1 MTYIKIMAKFRLN
14 IPTYL
19 VSLPAVQRM
28 NQRKGKKL
36 FWKICKKMFWKI

>member
-1 MTYIKIMAKFRLN
+1 MKMLPTYIIYYGKMSLFRLN
-14 IPTYL
+14 IPTYV

-36 FWKICKKMFWKI
+36 FWEI